1 TFVKILEQKTKKKVS
16 RLTLSPFHFRKIQGA
31 VPSVDIGTGHV
42 LGRDSLGQS
51 KDLDRR
57 CDVLGH
63 LGHIYNIYI
72 YTLFGKLIIKLKSNY
87 TIIILLSNGPIL
99 MNIFLFCSSY

>member
-1 TFVKILEQKTKKKVS
+1 MSAFFLKKKNDNNV
-16 RLTLSPFHFRKIQGA
+16 LKVNYLLSH
-31 VPSVDIGTGHV
+31 SVDIGTGHV

-51 KDLDRR
+51 KNLDRR

-72 YTLFGKLIIKLKSNY
+72 YPLFGKLIIKLKSNY
-87 TIIILLSNGPIL
+87 MIILPSNGLIL

>member
-1 TFVKILEQKTKKKVS
+1 MISSSLELLLKF
-16 RLTLSPFHFRKIQGA
+16 LTANVAG
-31 VPSVDIGTGHV
+31 SVDIGTGHV

-87 TIIILLSNGPIL
+87 MIILPSNGL

>member
-1 TFVKILEQKTKKKVS
+1 MFFPSVKVAYLRNFTRFIIT
-16 RLTLSPFHFRKIQGA
+16 IG
-31 VPSVDIGTGHV
+31 SVDIGTGHV

-72 YTLFGKLIIKLKSNY
+72 YPLFGKLIIKLKSNY
-87 TIIILLSNGPIL
+87 MIILLSNGPIL
-99 MNIFLFCSSY
+99 MNIFLFFSSY

>member
-1 TFVKILEQKTKKKVS
+1 MLAKGIIIPVKNGIMQA
-16 RLTLSPFHFRKIQGA
+16 RARG
-31 VPSVDIGTGHV
+31 SVDIGTGHV

-72 YTLFGKLIIKLKSNY
+72 YPLFGKLIIKLKSNY
-87 TIIILLSNGPIL
+87 MIILLSNGPIL